1 MLSTFPHSKH
11 PIQYLYIETI
21 HINVTYHDLRN
32 LYNINNSF
40 VTEQIVSCGV
50 YRQNNIFLTEII
62 SILIKLMPHLVCKK
76 TQFPNNSN
84 YKALCISYFLLIIQ
98 QKHLT
103 NKPMKITPLY
113 FQMLFHIPQIQI
125 SNERFHCKT
134 YSLQLCFFIFSKFNL
149 PFLQPLQWL
158 QFQFLHP
165 KNEMQKQT
173 MNTPKKTLVSDVTFW
188 QLHFSSMEK
197 CAEERSRE

>member
-11 PIQYLYIETI
+11 PIQHLYIETI
-21 HINVTYHDLRN
+21 HINVTFHDLRN

-76 TQFPNNSN
+76 TQFLNNSN

-134 YSLQLCFFIFSKFNL
+134 YSLQLCF
-149 PFLQPLQWL
+149 LQLA
-158 QFQFLHP
+158 
-165 KNEMQKQT
+165 
-173 MNTPKKTLVSDVTFW
+173 SSIY
-188 QLHFSSMEK
+188 HFSNHCNGFNFNFCILKMK
-197 CAEERSRE
+197 CRNRL